1 MESLAMREYKLAY
14 LDPGALLH
22 RSRNPRT
29 HTPKQIRQIA
39 NSIKEFGF
47 TNPVLIDAEFR
58 IVAGHGRVAAA
69 KLLGLTSIPTICLP
83 DLPPEKLRAYVI
95 ADNRLAE
102 LAGWDAAILKTE
114 FDGLLLA
121 DPDFDLSVTGFEMAE
136 IDGLLQEVKP
146 SSLEDHLPGVEA
158 DAITQPGDL
167 WLLGHHRLLCADAT
181 KEDSYSRLLQGRQ
194 AQVVFTDPPYN
205 VPIAGHVGGLGKVQ
219 HAEFAMA
226 SGEMTSAQFT
236 SFLSTVLNLL
246 AINSVNGAIHFIC
259 MDWRHLPELLAAG
272 RAYTELKNI
281 CVWNKTN
288 GGMGS
293 LYRSKHEL
301 VLVYKSGT
309 APHVNN
315 VELGRHG
322 RYRTNVW
329 DYAGANALGG
339 ERDAELAMHPTVK
352 PVGLVADAL
361 LDCSKRGGIVLD
373 AFTGSGSTLIAA
385 QRTGRRCYGLELEP
399 KYVDTIIRRFEAYTG
414 LQARHAERGR
424 SFDETA
430 ADRQTEGSHD

>member
-1 MESLAMREYKLAY
+1 MREYKLAY
-14 LDPGALLH
+14 LDPGALLT

-29 HTPKQIRQIA
+29 HTSKQIRQIA

-69 KLLGLTSIPTICLP
+69 KLLGLSSIPTICLP

-102 LAGWDAAILKTE
+102 LAGWDAAILKAE
-114 FDGLLLA
+114 FDDLLLA

-146 SSLEDHLPGVEA
+146 SSREDVLPGIEA
-158 DAITQPGDL
+158 GSIVTQPGDL

-181 KEDSYSRLLQGRQ
+181 KGDSHSRLMQGRQ
-194 AQVVFTDPPYN
+194 AQIVFTDPPYN

-219 HAEFAMA
+219 HAEFVMA
-226 SGEMTSAQFT
+226 SGEMSSAQFT
-236 SFLSTVLNLL
+236 SFLSTVLSLL
-246 AINSVNGAIHFIC
+246 ASNSVSGAIHFIC

-301 VLVYKSGT
+301 VLVYKNGT
-309 APHVNN
+309 APHINN

-329 DYAGANALGG
+329 DYAGANVLGG

-373 AFTGSGSTLIAA
+373 AFCGSGSTLIAA

-414 LQARHAERGR
+414 LQARHAESGR
-424 SFDETA
+424 SFDEMA
-430 ADRQTEGSHD
+430 ADRGEQP

>member
-1 MESLAMREYKLAY
+1 MRQYSLTY
-14 LDPGALLH
+14 LDPGALLA

-29 HTPKQIRQIA
+29 HSKKQIQQIA

-47 TNPVLIDAEFR
+47 TNPVLADAQFQ

-69 KLLGLTSIPTICLP
+69 RKLGLTSIPVICLP

-102 LAGWDAAILKTE
+102 LAGWDAAILKAE
-114 FDGLLLA
+114 FDELLLA
-121 DPDFDLSVTGFEMAE
+121 DPEFDLSITGFEMAD
-136 IDGLLQEVKP
+136 IDGLLQEAKSTSREDELPAVE
-146 SSLEDHLPGVEA
+146 LE
-158 DAITQPGDL
+158 AITQPGDL
-167 WLLGHHRLLCADAT
+167 WQLGQHRLLCADAT
-181 KEDSYSRLLQGRQ
+181 QEASYARLMQGKS

-226 SGEMTSAQFT
+226 SGEMSSAQFT
-236 SFLSTVLNLL
+236 GFLSTVLALL
-246 AINSVNGAIHFIC
+246 AQNSISGSIHFIC

-272 RAYTELKNI
+272 RAYSELKNI

-301 VLVYKSGT
+301 VLVYKNGS
-309 APHVNN
+309 APHINN

-329 DYAGANALGG
+329 DYAGANVLGG

-361 LDCSKRGGIVLD
+361 LDCSRRGGIVLD
-373 AFTGSGSTLIAA
+373 AFCGSGSTLIAA
-385 QRTGRRCYGLELEP
+385 QRTGRRCYALELEP
-399 KYVDTIIRRFEAYTG
+399 KYVDTTIRRFEAYTG
-414 LQARHAERGR
+414 LEARHAETGL
-424 SFDETA
+424 SFAELQA
-430 ADRQTEGSHD
+430 QRLEARHD

>member
-1 MESLAMREYKLAY
+1 MRQYHLAY
-14 LDPGALLH
+14 LDPGALLT
-22 RSRNPRT
+22 RSSNPRI
-29 HTPKQIRQIA
+29 HTQKQIKQIA

-47 TNPVLIDAEFR
+47 TNPVLIDAQFQ

-83 DLPPEKLRAYVI
+83 DMPAHKLRAYII

-136 IDGLLQEVKP
+136 IDGMLQEIKP
-146 SSLEDHLPGVEA
+146 SSLEDALPSMEA
-158 DAITQPGDL
+158 EPIVTQPGDL
-167 WLLGHHRLLCADAT
+167 WLLGHHRLLCADA
-181 KEDSYSRLLQGRQ
+181 KEGDSYSRLMQGRQ

-226 SGEMTSAQFT
+226 SGEMSSAQFT
-236 SFLSTVLNLL
+236 AFLGTVLGLL
-246 AINSVNGAIHFIC
+246 AGNSVDGAIHFIC

-272 RAYTELKNI
+272 RVYSELKNI

-301 VLVYKSGT
+301 VLVYKNGT
-309 APHVNN
+309 APHINN

-329 DYAGANALGG
+329 DYAGANVLGG

-352 PVGLVADAL
+352 PVVLVADAL
-361 LDCSKRGGIVLD
+361 LDCSRRGSIVLD
-373 AFTGSGSTLIAA
+373 AFCGSGSTLIAA

-399 KYVDTIIRRFEAYTG
+399 KYVDTTIRRFETYTG
-414 LQARHAERGR
+414 LAARHADSGF
-424 SFDETA
+424 SF
-430 ADRQTEGSHD
+430 TEIQAQRLESSHD